1 MLFTGACAPLR
12 SVLLLL
18 KRHVRLWSE
27 LIYKLI
33 AQFFRN
39 TLSYSELMR
48 QHYLLVLRDRVGGA
62 PLILRPLAALLHSCQ
77 NVQNCPFLAL
87 KSQKKGPFLGLT
99 NGGCSVTP
107 APFKYAYARYVFPDP
122 NNTFNFVQTKF
133 LHLKASNF
141 MWLSICYSIA
151 AYHFLSTSDI
161 ASFKGA

>member
-33 AQFFRN
+33 VQFFRN
-39 TLSYSELMR
+39 AYSNSELMR

-77 NVQNCPFLAL
+77 NVHNCPILAL
-87 KSQKKGPFLGLT
+87 KSQKRPFLGLT
-99 NGGCSVTP
+99 NGGCSG
-107 APFKYAYARYVFPDP
+107 RGEDI
-122 NNTFNFVQTKF
+122 
-133 LHLKASNF
+133 SRD
-141 MWLSICYSIA
+141 
-151 AYHFLSTSDI
+151 HFEN
-161 ASFKGA
+161 

>member
-48 QHYLLVLRDRVGGA
+48 QHYLLVLRDRGGGGV
-62 PLILRPLAALLHSCQ
+62 PLIMDAYSLGYFTWLYLSLMLDVS
-77 NVQNCPFLAL
+77 
-87 KSQKKGPFLGLT
+87 SLGLVYGCFISCFVRLVGKQKSPISASQNMLLPRASAIE
-99 NGGCSVTP
+99 NGF
-107 APFKYAYARYVFPDP
+107 AE
-122 NNTFNFVQTKF
+122 
-133 LHLKASNF
+133 LHYRRFRN
-141 MWLSICYSIA
+141 
-151 AYHFLSTSDI
+151 
-161 ASFKGA
+161 